1 MYGSVKATSQDVR
14 SLTGQDL
21 NKSMATTQQLT
32 TTKKKLGPK
41 GWAAQITSS
50 RRLSSSDYIIQ
61 KVKQLRLHHPD
72 KHRQLKRQDSF
83 PLGAT
88 LLSKKKNSKE
98 RMLLIRY
105 SFKYDTKER

>member
-41 GWAAQITSS
+41 G
-50 RRLSSSDYIIQ
+50 
-61 KVKQLRLHHPD
+61 
-72 KHRQLKRQDSF
+72 
-83 PLGAT
+83 
-88 LLSKKKNSKE
+88 
-98 RMLLIRY
+98 
-105 SFKYDTKER
+105 